1 MHHIDIDASQPWL
14 TILYNRV
21 FHEGRHYYVTAEQ
34 MHARFPGAIQAFA
47 QYWKNKKNNS
57 ISAFRIMEYFGRH
70 GHIGP
75 FREPLYRFLLA
86 RIQRLLREDKY
97 NFFF

>member
-1 MHHIDIDASQPWL
+1 M
-14 TILYNRV
+14 LYHRV
-21 FHEGRHYYVTAEQ
+21 FYAGRHHFVSAEQ
-34 MHARFPGAIQAFA
+34 MHARFPGAVRAFA
-47 QYWKNKKNNS
+47 QYWDNKRANS
-57 ISAFRIMEYFGRH
+57 ISAIRVMEYFGRH

-75 FREPLYRFLLA
+75 FREPMYRFLPA